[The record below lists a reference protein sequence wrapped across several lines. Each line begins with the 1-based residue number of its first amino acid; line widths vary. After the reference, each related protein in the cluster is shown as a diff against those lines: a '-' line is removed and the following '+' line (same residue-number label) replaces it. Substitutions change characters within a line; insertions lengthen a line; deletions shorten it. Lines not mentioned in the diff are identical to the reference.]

1 MHCRSKSTFGTW
13 RNMSLQM
20 SWRAS
25 CAAGAFALRA
35 SACSPGV
42 TLACR
47 LAPCLLRSHKDAE
60 ASSLVAALLLRHS
73 GTADGADASVYEG
86 APAPSPTRAA
96 APAPP
101 PAAAKPAAPVTVALP
116 AVPARSA
123 AGRVEAGGP
132 PLRLPPPLPKATAAA
147 APAPSELLLPMN
159 KSRSRSGSMEG
170 NAGYAFFKKELKV
183 LFRTLSV
190 LLIDWQYLM
199 SQGCPRLRGA

>member
-1 MHCRSKSTFGTW
+1 
-13 RNMSLQM
+13 L
-20 SWRAS
+20 SWSAS
-25 CAAGAFALRA
+25 CAAGAFALRVSL
-35 SACSPGV
+35 SARCPGV
-42 TLACR
+42 TLARR

-73 GTADGADASVYEG
+73 GSADGADASVCEG

-101 PAAAKPAAPVTVALP
+101 AAAAKPADPVTVAPP

-132 PLRLPPPLPKATAAA
+132 PVRLPPPPPKAAPAAA
-147 APAPSELLLPMN
+147 APASSELLLPMN

-170 NAGYAFFKKELKV
+170 NAGYASFKKELQV
-183 LFRTLSV
+183 NFRTLSV
-190 LLIDWQYLM
+190 FLIDNM
-199 SQGCPRLRGA
+199 SQGCARLCGA